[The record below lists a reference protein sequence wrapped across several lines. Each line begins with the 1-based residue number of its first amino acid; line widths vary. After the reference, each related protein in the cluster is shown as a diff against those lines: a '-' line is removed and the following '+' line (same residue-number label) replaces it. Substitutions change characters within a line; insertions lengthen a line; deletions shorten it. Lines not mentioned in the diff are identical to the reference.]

1 MMVEKKITKKQ
12 LLLRGEV
19 VSAKMEKTIVVK
31 VVRTIKHPQF
41 HKILKKS
48 KKYYAHD
55 EKNLAREGD
64 TVEIYEGRPQSKMKR
79 MYLSRVVSSDKA
91 V

>member
-1 MMVEKKITKKQ
+1 MVEEKKIKKRQ
-12 LLLRGEV
+12 LLTGEV

-41 HKILKKS
+41 HKILKTS

-55 EKNLAREGD
+55 EENLAREGD

-79 MYLSRVVSSDKA
+79 MYLSRVVNSDKSI
-91 V
+91 

>member
-1 MMVEKKITKKQ
+1 MMVEEKKIKKRQ
-12 LLLRGEV
+12 LLTGEV

-41 HKILKKS
+41 HKILKTS

-55 EKNLAREGD
+55 EENLAREGD

-79 MYLSRVVSSDKA
+79 MYLSRVVNSDKSI
-91 V
+91 

>member
-1 MMVEKKITKKQ
+1 MIVEEKITKKRQ
-12 LLLRGEV
+12 LLRGEV

-41 HKILKKS
+41 HKILKTS

-55 EKNLAREGD
+55 EGNLAREGD
-64 TVEIYEGRPQSKMKR
+64 TVEIYEGKPQSKMKR
-79 MYLSRVVSSDKA
+79 MYLSRVVSSDKSI
-91 V
+91 